1 MVLTVVHPHVVH
13 FTPFKA
19 GLSLNGGDE
28 ISGSFQFWIPST
40 LGQLLLIVL
49 FSSISSSLYIAYLD
63 QSLHTGERQAL
74 CSLLRVLP
82 FLNIFQQDIPLSLFL
97 FTALCGL
104 QDPSSLT
111 KD

>member
-1 MVLTVVHPHVVH
+1 MVVMRFQGLFNFGFLVHLV
-13 FTPFKA
+13 
-19 GLSLNGGDE
+19 
-28 ISGSFQFWIPST
+28 SFYCFV
-40 LGQLLLIVL
+40 QLHL
-49 FSSISSSLYIAYLD
+49 FSSLYIAYLD

-74 CSLLRVLP
+74 CSLLRILP

-111 KD
+111 QD